1 MSLSD
6 AWCWQR
12 SILERVFCQTFKP
25 KMNWHIFQDSKAE
38 PIQWYITGDKESG
51 YFLILNS
58 YKINWQIFQD
68 SKAEPVQW

>member
-1 MSLSD
+1 
-6 AWCWQR
+6 
-12 SILERVFCQTFKP
+12 
-25 KMNWHIFQDSKAE
+25 MNWHIFQDSKAE

-68 SKAEPVQW
+68 SKAVPIQW